1 MSDYTVPNGND
12 GGEALRASNAER
24 DDALNL
30 LSAHF
35 ADGRLDRAEFDERA
49 EAALAARTRDQL
61 RALFADLPGP
71 GPIPVPAPEAPAAK
85 MTGAGLR
92 ERAGGAIAAAPSP
105 LLFVLVPI
113 LLIAA
118 VAAVVHGGPPFP
130 LIPLV
135 FILSR
140 RFRRWNREARPWT

>member
-1 MSDYTVPNGND
+1 MSDYTVPNGKD
-12 GGEALRASNAER
+12 GAEALRASNAER

-71 GPIPVPAPEAPAAK
+71 GPVPTPAAEAPAAT
-85 MTGAGLR
+85 MTGAGMQAR
-92 ERAGGAIAAAPSP
+92 GGGALTTGASP

-113 LLIAA
+113 LLIASLGA
-118 VAAVVHGGPPFP
+118 VLHGGPPFP